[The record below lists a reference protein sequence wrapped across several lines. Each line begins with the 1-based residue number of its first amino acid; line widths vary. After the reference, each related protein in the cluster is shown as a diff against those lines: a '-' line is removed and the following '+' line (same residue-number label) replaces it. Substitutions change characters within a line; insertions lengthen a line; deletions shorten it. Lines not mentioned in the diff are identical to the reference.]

1 MTPEELAAEL
11 DRLAVDAEKRSDQR
25 LRQNDAYLSHGWLA
39 RGMTFKES
47 AALIRE
53 HLCAKEPKNAE

>member
-11 DRLAVDAEKRSDQR
+11 DRLAVDAKKRSDQR
-25 LRQNDAYLSHGWLA
+25 LRQNEAYLSHGWAA
-39 RGMTFKES
+39 RGATFEKS